1 MLLATAFLM
10 RLWLVFRYRFDS
22 DEPQHMHVAWGWANG
37 FVQYGDIFDNHMPLF
52 HLLTAPLF
60 FGGVDDPRLLFAARL
75 LMLPLFL
82 MAIVLVW
89 LIARRLFDATTAAW
103 SAVLAALFPTF
114 FLGSLEYRTDDLW
127 LVFWLAAIAA
137 LVSDMKWRSAIAG
150 LMIGCAFAVSMKTTV
165 MVIVSSSSSVVRPS
179 FFSYSSSSGHDS
191 PTKTSFLSIRWSL
204 CSPLRSWCDNIVS
217 RRSLVRSHASS
228 RHWRSPYRGATRHT
242 SKSN

>member
-1 MLLATAFLM
+1 MRVRVLLATAFLM

-37 FVQYGDIFDNHMPLF
+37 FVQYRDIFDNHMPLF

-137 LVSDMKWRSAIAG
+137 LVSNMKWRSAIAG

-165 MVIVSSSSSVVRPS
+165 MVIAIVGAALATRLLTRSNEGQAPRRSGQTWAPILHWS
-179 FFSYSSSSGHDS
+179 FFAAAFAVPAAIFAVFAAAGLWKPMWYDVIVH
-191 PTKTSFLSIRWSL
+191 
-204 CSPLRSWCDNIVS
+204 NIV
-217 RRSLVRSHASS
+217 
-228 RHWRSPYRGATRHT
+228 P
-242 SKSN
+242 